1 MGRLFCAIV
10 HMPEFIPVLTK
21 EEIEERV
28 ARLARTI
35 SLDYRGKE
43 LILVGVLKGAFVF
56 LSDLARQITVP
67 VKIDFVET
75 SAYGDGTV
83 SSGRVTITKKIGIEV
98 AGKDVLLIEDIIDT
112 GLTMTVLI
120 DYIKSLNPKTVRVCA
135 LVSKSERRQ
144 VEVTIDYT
152 CYAVEK
158 GFLIGYGL
166 DYADDYRNLPQIY
179 ELKL

>member
-1 MGRLFCAIV
+1 
-10 HMPEFIPVLTK
+10 MPEFIPVLTK

-28 ARLARTI
+28 ARLAHII
-35 SLDYRGKE
+35 SRDYRGKE
-43 LILVGVLKGAFVF
+43 LILIGVLKGAFVF
-56 LSDLARQITVP
+56 LSDLARRLTVP

-75 SAYGDGTV
+75 SAYGAGTV
-83 SSGRVTITKKIGIEV
+83 SSGRVAITKKIGIEV
-98 AGKDVLLIEDIIDT
+98 ADKDVLLVEDIVDT
-112 GLTMTVLI
+112 GLTMTVLL

-135 LVSKSERRQ
+135 LLSKSERRQ
-144 VEVTIDYT
+144 VEVPVDYT
-152 CYAVEK
+152 CYAIEK